1 METGTDLNTLAIR
14 ADDEGP
20 AAGHNGH
27 ARSIMCDVM
36 GVCLALV
43 VECVVR

>member
-1 METGTDLNTLAIR
+1 METGTDLHTLAIR
-14 ADDEGP
+14 ANDEGP
-20 AAGHNGH
+20 AAGHSGH
-27 ARSIMCDVM
+27 ARSIMRNVM